1 MNSLERIV
9 SFFFLGLGAV
19 LSIIFIYVL
28 LQYSSL
34 TNFDSTDGVAL
45 SSELV
50 SGGGFS
56 ASKGGGSVFRPFV
69 SYRYIVDSH
78 TYASSTVNLSAMV
91 GSFDFYNGSPAWA
104 ERRLNKLVKDGKV
117 RVFYDSENPST
128 SYLDNELATE
138 FFFLPLAAL
147 VLYLLGF
154 LLFKEKLRIAIARE
168 DDAR

>member
-1 MNSLERIV
+1 
-9 SFFFLGLGAV
+9 
-19 LSIIFIYVL
+19 
-28 LQYSSL
+28 
-34 TNFDSTDGVAL
+34 
-45 SSELV
+45 
-50 SGGGFS
+50 
-56 ASKGGGSVFRPFV
+56 
-69 SYRYIVDSH
+69 
-78 TYASSTVNLSAMV
+78 MV